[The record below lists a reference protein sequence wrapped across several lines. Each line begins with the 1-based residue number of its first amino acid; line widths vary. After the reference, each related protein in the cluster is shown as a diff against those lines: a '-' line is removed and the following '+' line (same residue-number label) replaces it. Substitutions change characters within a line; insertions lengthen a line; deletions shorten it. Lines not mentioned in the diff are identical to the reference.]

1 MSDKN
6 ALQEFCQQHGLP
18 LPVYSTQRSGDAFDD
33 HAPRWDCTV
42 TVAGMLQESVTGVP
56 GKKVDAQQMAARQA
70 LQTFLHKNHV
80 AGPSRHDQSV
90 STGVPD
96 SLLSA
101 TFARRPPHTAASAT
115 VRDAMPRPDSMTVRI
130 LVMVDADQIAFV
142 DAHVC
147 ANLPSV
153 TFRMYHAHGANLPH
167 IRACEQLANVTVLG
181 APQPVSDMADTMITI
196 DAARTSPHQPVII
209 VSRDK
214 ALYNVALLLD
224 NVEYVSTLRD
234 LAIKLRQLC

>member
-6 ALQEFCQQHGLP
+6 TLQEFCQQHGLP

-42 TVAGMLQESVTGVP
+42 AVAGLLQESVTAVP
-56 GKKVDAQQMAARQA
+56 GKKVHAQQMAARQA
-70 LQTFLHKNHV
+70 LQTLVHKNHV
-80 AGPSRHDQSV
+80 AGASRHDHSV

-96 SLLSA
+96 SLLSG
-101 TFARRPPHTAASAT
+101 TLSQQSPRVASFVSAI
-115 VRDAMPRPDSMTVRI
+115 AMPRPDPICARI

-196 DAARTSPHQPVII
+196 DAARTPPRQPVII

-224 NVEYVSTLRD
+224 NVEYVSTLQD
-234 LAIKLRQLC
+234 LAIKLRRFC